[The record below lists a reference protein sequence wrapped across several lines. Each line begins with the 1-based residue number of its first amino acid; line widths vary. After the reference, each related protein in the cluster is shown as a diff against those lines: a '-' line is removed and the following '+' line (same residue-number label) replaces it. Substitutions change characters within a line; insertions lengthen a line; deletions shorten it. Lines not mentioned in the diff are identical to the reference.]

1 MNCKKWLAGPI
12 LSWLVCLSTAVSL
25 QSCAHQKTEESEQG
39 ESFEPRTV
47 RALVQYWKETYRHE
61 VLPAYTF
68 TQETVRIRD
77 GVAQEPAI
85 WEEAVQYPSFFRID
99 LPKTEEGF
107 NINLSRNDSVYVFR
121 KGVIVDSSRQI
132 QQFMIMEGSL
142 YFDPVDSTL
151 SKLQEVGIDTNL
163 LTHSQYEERPIYIIG
178 AQEGNLT
185 VPQIWLDAERRYNV
199 RRFSRTGSGKLLEV
213 RYSEFKAYEGHW
225 MEHWLEFL
233 VDGKLVQTE
242 RYKDI
247 NINPQLSKETFDRQH
262 FDQHFWY

>member
-1 MNCKKWLAGPI
+1 MNYNEWLARPFF
-12 LSWLVCLSTAVSL
+12 SWLILVSVTLSL
-25 QSCAHQKTEESEQG
+25 QNCTSHKKEESSSVEV
-39 ESFEPRTV
+39 FTPKTV
-47 RALVQYWKETYRHE
+47 RALVQHWKENYQGE
-61 VLPAYTF
+61 VLLSYTF

-142 YFDPVDSTL
+142 YFDPIDSTL

-163 LTHSQYEERPIYIIG
+163 LTLSQYEQRPIYIIG
-178 AQEGNLT
+178 AKEGDLT

-233 VDGKLVQTE
+233 VEGKMVQTE
-242 RYKDI
+242 RYTDI
-247 NINPQLSKETFDRQH
+247 DIHPKLSKETFDRQQ
-262 FDQHFWY
+262 FDKHFWY